1 MSKSA
6 KFGKET
12 QGILGVQKLWKNYLE
27 EVNLGLENSM
37 TCKGLVLGLFCI

>member
-1 MSKSA
+1 
-6 KFGKET
+6 
-12 QGILGVQKLWKNYLE
+12 LE